1 MADGSERNR
10 QQYRFDGDW
19 KTFKASIVSR
29 VMPRATGGGR
39 LLLADG
45 RVVEFN
51 TVPLPD
57 GRVLYSE
64 PDVTDSYNIERALV
78 ERNEALQAADRLQ
91 TEFIDHASYEL
102 RPPTNTTSEE
112 RHVGNEC
119 VR

>member
-29 VMPRATGGGR
+29 VMQRATGGGR

-57 GRVLYSE
+57 GSVLYSE
-64 PDVTDSYNIERALV
+64 SDVTARYHIQRALV
-78 ERNEALQAADRLQ
+78 QRNEALQEADLLK
-91 TEFIDHASYEL
+91 TEFLALVSS
-102 RPPTNTTSEE
+102 PPRS
-112 RHVGNEC
+112 
-119 VR
+119 